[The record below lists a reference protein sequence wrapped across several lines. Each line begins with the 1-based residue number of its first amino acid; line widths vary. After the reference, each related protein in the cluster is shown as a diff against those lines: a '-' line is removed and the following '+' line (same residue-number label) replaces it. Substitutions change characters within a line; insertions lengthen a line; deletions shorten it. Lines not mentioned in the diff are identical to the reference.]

1 MHAKLRCDE
10 TMNRED
16 QRRRKMEKKE
26 KRVGSCQEPSKPD
39 STKRCLSH
47 TNGNLLRH
55 RKAGVGGGR
64 RLGSRVPSVSKL

>member
-26 KRVGSCQEPSKPD
+26 KGVGSAKSP
-39 STKRCLSH
+39 LSLIRQDAASA
-47 TNGNLLRH
+47 TQTVIYC
-55 RKAGVGGGR
+55 AT
-64 RLGSRVPSVSKL
+64 